1 MRKLPAVITR
11 RVIFLLLAG
20 FAFSAHAQTS
30 QSEATKKLV
39 SRLEMFSPRI
49 VEVATN
55 VYTAIGYQVSA
66 NTMIVGEDGVIIIDP
81 GQAPRFAE
89 PVIDEFQKITN
100 KPVKVIIFTHGH
112 RDHFGAT
119 PAFMGLGEN
128 IEIWAR
134 ANYGSEMRRTSNN
147 GLSDGVRPS
156 NTQGFDLPAEQRL
169 GIGIAIPPSRP
180 AGNMMRDGISV
191 DRQQSPQVEV
201 VLPTHTFSGE
211 RQALSVAG
219 IELELVAAPGETDDQ
234 LYVWLPKEKVVFAG
248 DNFYQSWPNVY
259 PLRGTARRSVRNWI
273 TSLDKMIA
281 ETPMHLVGGH
291 TSPILG
297 NGLGVLINYRDALKW
312 VHDRTIEG
320 AKKFMTPDELVAYAA
335 LPPKLAELDYLAD
348 YYGSVEGTVRDIYAQ
363 DLGWF
368 DGDVLSLHR
377 EAPTKEAERM
387 ASLVGGVEILMEK
400 ARVAMENGDPLG
412 AAKLVRH
419 VVRLKP
425 SSSEAKLLMAD
436 ALAIIGEQTFNAPVR
451 NYTLSS
457 SNRYRLEAAEAN

>member
-1 MRKLPAVITR
+1 MRNPSTVIIHG
-11 RVIFLLLAG
+11 VVFLLLAG
-20 FAFSAHAQTS
+20 FTLSTHAQTS
-30 QSEATKKLV
+30 QSEATKRLIN
-39 SRLEMFSPRI
+39 RLEMFSPRI

-55 VYTAIGYQVSA
+55 VYTAIGYQVST

-100 KPVKVIIFTHGH
+100 KPVKAIILTHGH
-112 RDHFGAT
+112 GDHFGAT

-134 ANYGSEMRRTSNN
+134 ANYGSEMRRASEN
-147 GLSDGVRPS
+147 GLSGGVRPS

-169 GIGIAIPPSRP
+169 GVGIAIPPSRP
-180 AGNMMRDGISV
+180 ASNMMRDGVSF
-191 DRQQSPQVEV
+191 DRQQSPQREMA
-201 VLPTHTFSGE
+201 LPTHTFAGE
-211 RQALSVAG
+211 RQALFVAG
-219 IELELVAAPGETDDQ
+219 VELELVAAPGETDDQ
-234 LYVWLPKEKVVFAG
+234 LYVWLPKEKIVFAG
-248 DNFYQSWPNVY
+248 DNFYQSWPNTY

-273 TSLDKMIA
+273 ASLNKMIA
-281 ETPMHLVGGH
+281 ENPTRLVGGH
-291 TSPILG
+291 TSPILD
-297 NGLGVLINYRDALKW
+297 NALKVLTNYRDALKW

-320 AKKFMTPDELVAYAA
+320 AKKFMTPDELVVYAA

-377 EAPTKEAERM
+377 ETPIKEAERM
-387 ASLVGGVEILMEK
+387 ASLAGSVETLMEK
-400 ARVAMENGDPLG
+400 AKVAMENGDPLG

-419 VVRLKP
+419 VIRVRP
-425 SSSEAKLLMAD
+425 DDGEAKLLMAD

-457 SNRYRLEAAEAN
+457 SNQYRLEATEAN

>member
-1 MRKLPAVITR
+1 MRKTIIIIIPS
-11 RVIFLLLAG
+11 VIFLLSIG
-20 FAFSAHAQTS
+20 FMFSAHAQTS
-30 QSEATKKLV
+30 QSEATKRLT

-55 VYTAIGYQVSA
+55 VYTAIGYQVTT

-89 PVIDEFQKITN
+89 PVIDEFKKITN
-100 KPVKVIIFTHGH
+100 KPVKAIILTHGH

-128 IEIWAR
+128 IEVWAR
-134 ANYGSEMRRTSNN
+134 ANYGSEMRRTLTN
-147 GLSDGVRPS
+147 GLSGGVRPS

-169 GIGIAIPPSRP
+169 GVGIAIPPSRP
-180 AGNMMRDGISV
+180 PGNMMRDGLSF
-191 DRQQSPQVEV
+191 DRQQSPQAEM

-211 RQALSVAG
+211 RQTLSVAG
-219 IELELVAAPGETDDQ
+219 VELELVAAPGETDDQ
-234 LYVWLPKEKVVFAG
+234 LYVWLPKEKIVFAG

-273 TSLDKMIA
+273 ASLDKMIA

-291 TSPILG
+291 TSPILDS
-297 NGLGVLINYRDALKW
+297 GLEVLINYRDALKW

-348 YYGSVEGTVRDIYAQ
+348 YYGSVEGTVRDMYAQ

-368 DGDVLSLHR
+368 DGDVLNLHR
-377 EAPTKEAERM
+377 EAPIKESERM

-400 ARVAMENGDPLG
+400 AKVAMESGDPLG

-419 VVRLKP
+419 VIRLSP
-425 SSSEAKLLMAD
+425 DDGEAKLLMAD

-457 SNRYRLEAAEAN
+457 SNRYRLEATEAN